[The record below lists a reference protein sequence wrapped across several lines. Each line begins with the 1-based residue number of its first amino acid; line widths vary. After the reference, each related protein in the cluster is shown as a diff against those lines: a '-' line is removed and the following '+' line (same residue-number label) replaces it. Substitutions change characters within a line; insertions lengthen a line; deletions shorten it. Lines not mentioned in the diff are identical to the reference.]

1 MFVLNLIVAVDE
13 NWGIGKD
20 NHLLVSIPQD
30 MKFFRETT
38 ANNVV
43 IMGRKTLE
51 SLPGG
56 KPLPKRIN
64 VVISS
69 DINYVVPGAVVVHSI
84 SQAITEAEKYSDKK
98 IFVIGGASIYRQMLP
113 YCDFAYVSKIEHEFD
128 ADTYFPNLDKTEN
141 WEIESVSEKYE
152 YENMSFCFVKYKNNS
167 V

>member
-1 MFVLNLIVAVDE
+1 MDLIVAVDKS
-13 NWGIGKD
+13 WGIGKD

-64 VVISS
+64 IVISS
-69 DINYVVPGAVVVHSI
+69 DMDYVVAGAVVVHSI
-84 SQAITEAEKYSDKK
+84 NQAIAEAKKYNDKK

-128 ADTYFPNLDKTEN
+128 ADTYFPNLDEMEN

-152 YENMSFCFVKYKNNS
+152 YENMSFCFVKYKNNL

>member
-1 MFVLNLIVAVDE
+1 MDLIVAVDKS
-13 NWGIGKD
+13 WGIGKD

-64 VVISS
+64 IVISS
-69 DINYVVPGAVVVHSI
+69 DMDYVVTGAIVVHSI
-84 SQAITEAEKYSDKK
+84 NQAIAEAKKYNDKK

-128 ADTYFPNLDKTEN
+128 ADTYFPNLDEMEN

-152 YENMSFCFVKYKNNS
+152 YENMSFCFVKYKNNL